1 MHLERHL
8 SMVTSENVCVTQRK
22 AKPTKHR
29 TSNIYDAY
37 VHWAPRFAW
46 IWEMSGKDHYWVR
59 SQLGRTQGGFGVNP
73 TWVWYVTKTFFTYAI

>member
-37 VHWAPRFAW
+37 VH
-46 IWEMSGKDHYWVR
+46 
-59 SQLGRTQGGFGVNP
+59 
-73 TWVWYVTKTFFTYAI
+73 